1 MFSQRVGGKDMVC
14 IADVHQ
20 QIVLSPRK
28 REREIENLTCLSMLP
43 WEHGMCDTAGCTE
56 VDEGNDL
63 RRTGEGKKRA
73 QKKVGYGGVDLCEA
87 ARVAS
92 LLQLSCV

>member
-1 MFSQRVGGKDMVC
+1 
-14 IADVHQ
+14 
-20 QIVLSPRK
+20 
-28 REREIENLTCLSMLP
+28 
-43 WEHGMCDTAGCTE
+43 MCDTAGCTE